1 MHILGEFE
9 QRRIPHIDQCIVRT
23 YNVAKPQTSKWIL
36 LYIYET
42 GVLVVVKYNY
52 KVGAV
57 KLEFHHILT

>member
-1 MHILGEFE
+1 M
-9 QRRIPHIDQCIVRT
+9 DST
-23 YNVAKPQTSKWIL
+23 
-36 LYIYET
+36 IYET